1 MSEIEGDDSFIT
13 ALMSLMDETADAID
27 SAHMS
32 DAFLVS
38 LEESLGEIPNMAD
51 PINSAENH
59 ANSSNTP

>member
-1 MSEIEGDDSFIT
+1 MSEIEGDESFIET
-13 ALMSLMDETADAID
+13 LITLIDETAGAID

-38 LEESLGEIPNMAD
+38 LGESLGEIPNMAD

-59 ANSSNTP
+59 ANTPNTP